1 MAAHD
6 DGGESVSITG
16 VSIAVGAVMT
26 FLLWGI
32 ACAMYDAARPRIA
45 DLAVM
50 EDELEGP
57 PIRVRGRGGALA
69 FGVAGVATFIAK
81 SFSMLPEMPAVL
93 GFVFRERV
101 WFAVT
106 AALVLAGVVLF
117 GVFLKRMEEALATP
131 YHKRKRRRR

>member
-6 DGGESVSITG
+6 DGGESVSIAG

-26 FLLWGI
+26 FLLWGV
-32 ACAMYDAARPRIA
+32 ACAMYDAARPKIA
-45 DLAVM
+45 DIAAID
-50 EDELEGP
+50 DEVDGRP
-57 PIRVRGRGGALA
+57 VRVRGRAGALA
-69 FGVAGVATFIAK
+69 FGVAGVATFLSK

-93 GFVFRERV
+93 GFVFRERL

-106 AALVLAGVVLF
+106 AALVLGGVVLF
-117 GVFLKRMEEALATP
+117 GVFLKRTEAALATP